1 MLQSEPRTWA
11 DRMRDEGRLQGR
23 EEEHEASL
31 ERERRLLLRMAR
43 VRFGGAPLD
52 RLADLLEGITDT
64 DLLEEI
70 GEWLLICDSGDALLS
85 RVRQS

>member
-1 MLQSEPRTWA
+1 MQQSEPRTWA

-23 EEEHEASL
+23 EEEHEAGL

-52 RLADLLEGITDT
+52 RLAGLLEGITDT